1 MEKKPLKQDYSS
13 PRWSMEIP
21 DCSMPMSMD
30 TYSKCAYNCLY
41 CFSYFQKSHVVEGYL
56 DGQPRC
62 VNPQKVIALFENAIK
77 NNRQGVTKSELQ
89 FFPYIQ
95 NRRIMQWGGLADEF
109 DEWERRHGVTLELL
123 RYFDK
128 IDYPLSFS
136 TKAAWWTE
144 DERYMTLFRRHTH
157 NWHVK
162 ISIITADKEKARRI
176 E

>member
-77 NNRQGVTKSELQ
+77 NNRQGVTKSELHSSH
-89 FFPYIQ
+89 IS
-95 NRRIMQWGGLADEF
+95 RT
-109 DEWERRHGVTLELL
+109 GVSCSGAASRT
-123 RYFDK
+123 
-128 IDYPLSFS
+128 SS
-136 TKAAWWTE
+136 TNGNAGMA
-144 DERYMTLFRRHTH
+144 
-157 NWHVK
+157 
-162 ISIITADKEKARRI
+162 
-176 E
+176 